1 MARLIPSVP
10 IAEGSDRGG
19 WVKKTA
25 DAVNAILNGRRN
37 NVTALTLTANA
48 ASTTLTDARIHP
60 DSHLDLTPRTANAA
74 AALAT
79 TYISARTTGSATITH
94 ANNAQTDR
102 TFTVEIC
109 G

>member
-10 IAEGSDRGG
+10 VAEGGDRGG

-37 NVTALTLTANA
+37 NVTSITLTASA
-48 ASTTLTDARIHP
+48 ASSTLTDARIHP
-60 DSHLDLTPRTANAA
+60 DSHIDLTPTTANAA
-74 AALAT
+74 AAVGT
-79 TYISARTTGSATITH
+79 TYVSARTTGSATITH